1 MAAEPAAMLASGQ
14 RLVVPPFE
22 QWWVPLW
29 PSMLAVS
36 SVPGWPLVTA
46 VP

>member
-22 QWWVPLW
+22 WWVPLW